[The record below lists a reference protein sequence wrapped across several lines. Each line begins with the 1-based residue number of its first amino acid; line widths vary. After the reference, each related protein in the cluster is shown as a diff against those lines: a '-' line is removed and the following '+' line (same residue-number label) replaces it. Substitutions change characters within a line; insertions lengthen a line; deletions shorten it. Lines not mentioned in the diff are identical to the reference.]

1 VGIEPT
7 TFPLPRE
14 RSTTEL
20 HRQELGGA
28 GFAPAKAKMPSGLQP
43 DPFDY
48 LGTHP
53 SRSPSQ
59 RFRAGARLR
68 LAPHRGGTS
77 GFSPPWRFA
86 VTPLP
91 KNQFAI

>member
-1 VGIEPT
+1 MGIEPT

-53 SRSPSQ
+53 PSI
-59 RFRAGARLR
+59 GGTKVPPRLR
-68 LAPHRGGTS
+68 SAHPFAIAS
-77 GFSPPWRFA
+77 GIRSA
-86 VTPLP
+86 VTPSW
-91 KNQFAI
+91 